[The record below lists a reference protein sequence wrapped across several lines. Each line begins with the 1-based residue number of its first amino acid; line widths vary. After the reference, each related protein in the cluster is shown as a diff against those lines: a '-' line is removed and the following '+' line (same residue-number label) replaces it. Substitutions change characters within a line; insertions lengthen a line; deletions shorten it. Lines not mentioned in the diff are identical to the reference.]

1 MFEPIV
7 SGTIVGLARLL
18 TGVHARWLGGQP
30 VGGPR
35 VYIANHTSHMDFVL
49 VWASL
54 PPDLRPRT
62 RPVAGA
68 DYWEKDA
75 LRRYLIHQ
83 VFRGVLVERG
93 GSSHD
98 QDPLAPLVEALE
110 YRESLI
116 FFPEGTRNLG
126 EEMLPF
132 RSGIYHLAR
141 RCPEAEI
148 VPVWINNLARVLP
161 KGEVFPVPL
170 LCSLAFGAPLHLQD
184 GEEKAAFLERARQA
198 VLDLRKR

>member
-1 MFEPIV
+1 MLEQTV
-7 SGTIVGLARLL
+7 AGAIVGFARLL
-18 TGVHARWLGGQP
+18 TGVQARWLGCRP

-35 VYIANHTSHMDFVL
+35 VYIANHTSHLDFIL

-68 DYWEKDA
+68 DYWERGQ
-75 LRRYLIHQ
+75 LRRYLIHE

-93 GSSHD
+93 RMSR
-98 QDPLAPLVEALE
+98 QEDPLAPLVEALD
-110 YRESLI
+110 YSESLI
-116 FFPEGTRNLG
+116 FFPEGTRTLG
-126 EEMLPF
+126 DEMLPF
-132 RSGIYHLAR
+132 KSGIFHLAR
-141 RCPEAEI
+141 RCPAAEI

-170 LCSLAFGAPLHLQD
+170 LCTLTFGAPLRLEQ
-184 GEEKAAFLERARQA
+184 GEEKAAFLSRARQA
-198 VLDLRKR
+198 VADLGRK

>member
-1 MFEPIV
+1 MFEPTV
-7 SGTIVGLARLL
+7 SASIVGLAKLL
-18 TGVHARWLGGQP
+18 TGVQARWLGCQP

-35 VYIANHTSHMDFVL
+35 IYIANHTSHMDFVL
-49 VWASL
+49 LWASL

-83 VFRGVLVERG
+83 VFRGVLVDRG
-93 GSSHD
+93 GTSHHH
-98 QDPLAPLVEALE
+98 DPLAPLVEALD
-110 YRESLI
+110 YSESLI

-141 RCPEAEI
+141 RRPEAEI
-148 VPVWINNLARVLP
+148 VPVWIDNLARVLP

-170 LCSLAFGAPLHLQD
+170 LCSLVFGAPLRVHE
-184 GEEKAAFLERARQA
+184 GEEKAAFLGRARQA
-198 VLDLRKR
+198 VMDLGKK

>member
-1 MFEPIV
+1 
-7 SGTIVGLARLL
+7 
-18 TGVHARWLGGQP
+18 
-30 VGGPR
+30 PR
-35 VYIANHTSHMDFVL
+35 A
-49 VWASL
+49 
-54 PPDLRPRT
+54 

-93 GSSHD
+93 GPSHHE
-98 QDPLAPLVEALE
+98 DPLAPLAEALGWG
-110 YRESLI
+110 ESLI

-126 EEMLPF
+126 DEMLPF
-132 RSGIYHLAR
+132 KSGIFHLAL

-170 LCSLAFGAPLHLQD
+170 LCTLAFGAPLRLEQ
-184 GEEKAAFLERARQA
+184 GEEKAAFLARARQA
-198 VLDLRKR
+198 VMDLGKK

>member
-1 MFEPIV
+1 MLEQTVAGAI
-7 SGTIVGLARLL
+7 IGLAKLL
-18 TGVHARWLGGQP
+18 TGVQARWLGCRP

-35 VYIANHTSHMDFVL
+35 VYIANHTSHLDFLL

-54 PPDLRPRT
+54 PADLRPRA

-68 DYWEKDA
+68 DYWDKDA
-75 LRRYLIHQ
+75 LRRYLIHR

-93 GSSHD
+93 GTSHD
-98 QDPLAPLVEALE
+98 EDPLAPLVEALGWG
-110 YRESLI
+110 ESLI

-126 EEMLPF
+126 DEMLPF
-132 RSGIYHLAR
+132 KSGIFHLAR

-161 KGEVFPVPL
+161 KGEVLPVPL
-170 LCSLAFGAPLHLQD
+170 LCTLAFGAPLRLEP
-184 GEEKAAFLERARQA
+184 GEEKAAFLARARQS
-198 VLDLRKR
+198 VMDLGKK

>member
-1 MFEPIV
+1 MLEQV
-7 SGTIVGLARLL
+7 VAGTIVGMARLL
-18 TGVHARWLGGQP
+18 TGVQARWVGCRP

-35 VYIANHTSHMDFVL
+35 VYIANHTSHLDFLL

-54 PPDLRPRT
+54 PADLRPRA

-83 VFRGVLVERG
+83 VFRGVLVDRG
-93 GSSHD
+93 GTSHHD
-98 QDPLAPLVEALE
+98 DPLAPLLEALGWG
-110 YRESLI
+110 ESLI

-132 RSGIYHLAR
+132 KSGIFHLAQ
-141 RCPEAEI
+141 RCPDAEI

-170 LCSLAFGAPLHLQD
+170 LCTLAFGAPLRLEQ
-184 GEEKAAFLERARQA
+184 GEEKAAFLARARQA
-198 VLDLRKR
+198 VIDLGKK